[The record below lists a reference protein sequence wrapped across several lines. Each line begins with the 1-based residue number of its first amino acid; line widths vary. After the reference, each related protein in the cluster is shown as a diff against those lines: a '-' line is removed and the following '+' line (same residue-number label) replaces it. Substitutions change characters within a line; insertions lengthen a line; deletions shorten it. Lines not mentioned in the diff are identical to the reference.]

1 LQMGLVNAVV
11 PVAELEAAVADIT
24 DRLVDNA
31 PLSMR
36 ATKLT
41 VNELTRDAATRN
53 EDLLDSLMSA
63 CFNSADYTE
72 GRKAFMEKRKP
83 VFTGK

>member
-1 LQMGLVNAVV
+1 
-11 PVAELEAAVADIT
+11 
-24 DRLVDNA
+24 
-31 PLSMR
+31 MR